1 MTLEAG
7 KELDRRYVLNWLN
20 EVYVTPS
27 RAYCKYT
34 DDELRMFAH
43 DALVLLNEQE
53 AKHVIVTTNAYGTRF
68 YHCPKCNRDL
78 YVCPRQLY
86 CSNCGQKVKWND

>member
-7 KELDRRYVLNWLN
+7 KELDRRCVLNWLN

-53 AKHVIVTTNAYGTRF
+53 AEI
-68 YHCPKCNRDL
+68 
-78 YVCPRQLY
+78 RQL
-86 CSNCGQKVKWND
+86 KLALDIVKGECKGISVEGR